1 MRSTISGCGAL
12 GLKRMRCVTRSG
24 AGVGGAAEVDACAV
38 GVDGPLSLSAV
49 GTFDTV
55 GGLFYGFKLIKITIA
70 IIFYRHKS
78 QGSKR

>member
-1 MRSTISGCGAL
+1 
-12 GLKRMRCVTRSG
+12 MRCVTRSG

-55 GGLFYGFKLIKITIA
+55 GGLFYGFKITIA
-70 IIFYRHKS
+70 IGTSHKVVKDKS
-78 QGSKR
+78 QNLTDTNWQLTHH